1 MALSATLANTA
12 MAVTL
17 LMALGVGVTWSF
29 APALANEAGIY
40 RLLGQTAAGLF
51 AVILVFSQVA
61 ERAKDFVSLRER
73 WRRWRRTHS
82 DMT

>member
-1 MALSATLANTA
+1 
-12 MAVTL
+12 
-17 LMALGVGVTWSF
+17 
-29 APALANEAGIY
+29 LANEAGIY